1 MGVREEKGGGVEEE
15 WGREFG
21 GEAEWGL
28 GGPDDGGK
36 RRIVLSKPL
45 NSKGQLRRERGGQAR
60 PELGLKNWTRGTDS
74 GGKGLGGGG
83 GLAPAELQQQQ
94 IQRQRGAY
102 TSEGSPSCCRL

>member
-45 NSKGQLRRERGGQAR
+45 NSKGQLRREREGAKRVPNSDSRSGREGQ
-60 PELGLKNWTRGTDS
+60 TREGR
-74 GGKGLGGGG
+74 GWGGG
-83 GLAPAELQQQQ
+83 
-94 IQRQRGAY
+94 
-102 TSEGSPSCCRL
+102 EG

>member
-60 PELGLKNWTRGTDS
+60 PELGLKIWTRGTDS
-74 GGKGLGGGG
+74 GGKGLGGGRVSSSG
-83 GLAPAELQQQQ
+83 TPAAANPAAAGCLHK
-94 IQRQRGAY
+94 
-102 TSEGSPSCCRL
+102 

>member
-45 NSKGQLRRERGGQAR
+45 NSKGQLRREREGAKRVPNSDSRSGREGQ
-60 PELGLKNWTRGTDS
+60 TREGR
-74 GGKGLGGGG
+74 GWGGG